1 MCSGWVTRSHYTV
14 DTRFKCRFNIR
25 TEVPGYRIVSSPP
38 VCDKDVVG
46 VTQAVAAGQRA
57 VRKLLFT
64 ELPGEGRSVHRALL
78 LPLGGDGATSCAAM
92 RCVFTRHVALTV
104 TACHRAPGARERKY
118 ILAIALTTKQRTLI
132 SLKIVHPGKDIFTV
146 HEHSTSIKTFP
157 PTNDQW
163 MSTSTLGDLTKY
175 CFSYSIY
182 EKNVRYS

>member
-25 TEVPGYRIVSSPP
+25 TEAPGYRIVSSPP

-118 ILAIALTTKQRTLI
+118 ILAIALKQNNAHWFHWRLCI
-132 SLKIVHPGKDIFTV
+132 LVKIFSLSMNIVHQLRL
-146 HEHSTSIKTFP
+146 FP
-157 PTNDQW
+157 QK
-163 MSTSTLGDLTKY
+163 MISE
-175 CFSYSIY
+175 CQHQH
-182 EKNVRYS
+182 

>member
-1 MCSGWVTRSHYTV
+1 MRSHYTV
-14 DTRFKCRFNIR
+14 DTRFYIR

-92 RCVFTRHVALTV
+92 RCVFPRHVALTV

-118 ILAIALTTKQRTLI
+118 ILIIALTTKQCTLI
-132 SLKIVHPGKDIFTV
+132 FHIYKIQLKLN
-146 HEHSTSIKTFP
+146 KTENVKNKYNYYNNNKTYNP
-157 PTNDQW
+157 ISD
-163 MSTSTLGDLTKY
+163 TKTILVGGTR
-175 CFSYSIY
+175 S
-182 EKNVRYS
+182 